1 MRLLVPLLA
10 LALALGTALGCGF
23 TNSQIW
29 LAMREASNQS
39 FDRVYLSM
47 LVPHYASMHK
57 LGEEYLPYAKDPAM
71 KRWVEGMMAD
81 RKARLEEINRLL
93 KGLGGEKPVS
103 KEIMQ
108 IEMDTDLDQ
117 LSLELG
123 KPGVHDA
130 FARVVSTNLATSA
143 NLSQI
148 ALQRSK
154 NKAVLELARRIRD
167 GETGRAEQLQLLML
181 GR

>member
-1 MRLLVPLLA
+1 MRLLAPLLT

-29 LAMREASNQS
+29 LAMREASDPS

-93 KGLGGEKPVS
+93 KNLGGDKPVT

-108 IEMDTDLDQ
+108 IEMDADLDQ
-117 LSLELG
+117 LSLDLG
-123 KPGVHDA
+123 KPGVRDT
-130 FARVVSTNLATSA
+130 FANVISTNLATSV

-154 NKAVLELARRIRD
+154 NRAVLELARRVRD
-167 GETGRAEQLQLLML
+167 GETKRAEQLQLVML

>member
-1 MRLLVPLLA
+1 MRLLAPLLT

-29 LAMREASNQS
+29 LAMREASDQS

-47 LVPHYASMHK
+47 LLPHYEGMHK

-71 KRWVEGMMAD
+71 KRWVEGMMGD
-81 RKARLEEINRLL
+81 RKARLEEIGRLL
-93 KGLGGEKPVS
+93 ESLGGGRPLI

-108 IEMDTDLDQ
+108 IEMDADLDQ
-117 LSLELG
+117 LSLDLG
-123 KPGVHDA
+123 KPSVRDT
-130 FARVVSTNLATSA
+130 FANVISTNLATSV

-154 NKAVLELARRIRD
+154 NRAVLEFARRIRD
-167 GETGRAEQLQLLML
+167 GETKRAEQLQLVML